1 MEKNKPSFKIIGKQ
15 SQAHCRFDDEY
26 MIPRLVYTN
35 KELFPDRSAV
45 VHLKCD
51 QSRKTGDAKF
61 DFLGVEDGNWVRRT
75 ANYENKLVKS
85 DWQYIYLTG
94 LRNEYR

>member
-1 MEKNKPSFKIIGKQ
+1 
-15 SQAHCRFDDEY
+15 
-26 MIPRLVYTN
+26 MIFSR
-35 KELFPDRSAV
+35 LFPDRSAV

-75 ANYENKLVKS
+75 ANYENKLVKP

>member
-1 MEKNKPSFKIIGKQ
+1 
-15 SQAHCRFDDEY
+15 
-26 MIPRLVYTN
+26 MIFSR
-35 KELFPDRSAV
+35 LFPDRSAV

-51 QSRKTGDAKF
+51 QSRKTGDGRF

-75 ANYENKLVKS
+75 ASYENKLAKS
-85 DWQYIYLTG
+85 EWQSIYLTG